1 MDKDKLFFA
10 VLISYVKLIFHSTFI
25 EIFSAFKIN
34 ASPLYFSGEN
44 NFFSKVSHVTS
55 NIFSNKF
62 NGLYVVA
69 VLIIIILRFLQLLGF
84 YFTLKSVH
92 LRMYGLIIMSIICI
106 ILATG
111 VGLGN
116 PRYRSEAEPLLIIL
130 SAIGIKSIIDKFKH

>member
-1 MDKDKLFFA
+1 MPHL
-10 VLISYVKLIFHSTFI
+10 YIFPVRI
-25 EIFSAFKIN
+25 I
-34 ASPLYFSGEN
+34 
-44 NFFSKVSHVTS
+44 FSKVSHVTS